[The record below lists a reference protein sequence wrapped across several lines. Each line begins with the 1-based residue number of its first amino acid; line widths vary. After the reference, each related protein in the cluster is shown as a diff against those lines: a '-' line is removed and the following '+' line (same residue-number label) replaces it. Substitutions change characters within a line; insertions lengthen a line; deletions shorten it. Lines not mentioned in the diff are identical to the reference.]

1 MLERRTLCL
10 GWGLQGGGWG
20 ATAGVTSNAY
30 AKKPCKQLWK
40 LMFGGLFGLAEF
52 QVHCQKPKVKVINAS
67 KNKTRCMNG
76 AQSLH

>member
-10 GWGLQGGGWG
+10 GRGLQGGGWG

-30 AKKPCKQLWK
+30 AMKPCKQHWK
-40 LMFGGLFGLAEF
+40 LMFGWAFRVGRIPS
-52 QVHCQKPKVKVINAS
+52 QKLRAKVSALNES